1 MSLLK
6 RFIAMRAFKLAFML
20 LQPVSLEA
28 TRVFE
33 GLDATVTLMHCA
45 RGVLVIHVLSKS
57 PFVVELFLTVVTLQR
72 GFCMSCFHVI
82 LQQTLANSFKTSA
95 TFDGLEIMNL

>member
-1 MSLLK
+1 
-6 RFIAMRAFKLAFML
+6 MRAFKLAFML

-57 PFVVELFLTVVTLQR
+57 PFVVELFLTVVTLQQR
-72 GFCMSCFHVI
+72 GFCMSRLHVI